1 MDLHSTSR
9 GTRATSSR
17 PKHISRLR
25 KEMLQHRMHQ
35 NPFSSPPSSTGSH
48 DTVSTTTEELSRNLS
63 DFSFSPDGEGTRRLN
78 EELPNPSKRH
88 ASRSGRFGARQMD
101 TVLNT
106 SVIARTFPEWTGLL
120 TKDDLSFTR
129 TSDMA
134 AALKPVS
141 ASLGGKENM
150 PPNQERADENPFD
163 KMGPDLKRK
172 RFRADLQ
179 ARVENESDCSTILSL
194 SPGRPASA
202 SRRSRFAPAQ
212 PDVTMSPDAGKRS
225 LQDMVSK
232 IRTEKQTTK
241 RDTTPKRSPPAA
253 INTSHETPAHTVG
266 LDNSV
271 ITPTNR
277 SFFLPSFRHL
287 PDWTSGTLKFS
298 TMKNGVPVFVRSG
311 KSGVRLDRYGR
322 DHENIHEV
330 GISKE
335 DEEIFVSM
343 DKLQEEVREL
353 HDHDAMLQREAEKL
367 QREVD
372 LLQAELK
379 RLKGRKLSDS
389 AIGSETDASFRRSTG
404 SNGDLEYEIAQLR
417 DRLDQASRQ
426 VGVNDIHS
434 AALAAERDEAL
445 HQASVARERAT
456 KLQAELEATQKDLE
470 SSLHLLQEKEEL
482 QLENEA
488 LLAENQTLKNQRDS
502 ALQNNKTLTAEND
515 KLRRELSGVQKDLR
529 MTREEL
535 ASVRRQYEALQEEKR
550 QIAQDHASMERNNE
564 TYYKENKK
572 LQAQV
577 AARDQHIADLKK
589 GISSRDK
596 MLDNIEGLTTNTAVL
611 ELNAELQAE
620 AERLQTRVE
629 KQAAELQRRDSEI
642 SNKESRIRSLKE
654 ENLDLSIDNERL
666 REENQRL
673 RSEHEEMRGE
683 WADGKHKVARLNQAR
698 SRNTTDDDADNCVR
712 LDENFK
718 QREAEL
724 RKKLERR
731 EAAVQKVKRLSSRIS
746 EIAEQEFT
754 GKSAKVTRIV
764 EPRDSQTATDEMT
777 GKSSAVNV
785 DDDPTRELH
794 LTEGDSDFASVM
806 EGEIVKLKHT
816 YRELQ
821 RRVQQDFDITEPS
834 GPPALHRSKSDSG
847 VASKS
852 AQQKAQLPGILKR
865 SSQFED
871 TGRFSVKSALS
882 IASHHTEDEAAP
894 TLHTRRSSMGNT
906 QDLTRPQS
914 RLRRN
919 SEADRDTTEP
929 NMTSA
934 FFVPDITLE
943 GLKQGITKDLH
954 QQPLPSLSKDARRVL
969 DGICRHNSVNCNI
982 CVRIAAH
989 GSGSNSVGERPTS
1002 APVSRSTNTPAAAAT
1017 TAGNKILITPE
1028 DVRRGKKIVSA
1039 EKPIP
1044 VSDRLHPPPVSR
1056 QQEDPTVRPAMA
1068 PGEALAVLIKETQDE
1083 IDHLQMELRQLN
1095 EVYFA
1100 LDKAVGMR
1108 ERRRVM
1114 GDIKRLQGELEA
1126 KSGHLYRLHD
1136 VLEGQKQAG
1145 QLMEG
1150 DGVDITVLSGLLR
1163 AEVEGEGYLDAED
1176 GEGEEQQVGRRET
1189 GRGRTAEVWEG
1200 FE

>member
-1 MDLHSTSR
+1 MDVNSNTR
-9 GTRATSSR
+9 GNHATSR

-48 DTVSTTTEELSRNLS
+48 DTVSTTTEELSQNLS
-63 DFSFSPDGEGTRRLN
+63 DFSFSPDGEGTRRFG
-78 EELPNPSKRH
+78 EEFSAASKRH
-88 ASRSGRFGARQMD
+88 TSRSGRFGSKNMD
-101 TVLNT
+101 AVLNT
-106 SVIARTFPEWTGLL
+106 SAIARTFPEWTGLL
-120 TKDDLSFTR
+120 TKDNATFTQ
-129 TSDMA
+129 TGDMTA
-134 AALKPVS
+134 PRPVS
-141 ASLGGKENM
+141 GSPGGKENI
-150 PPNQERADENPFD
+150 PPAQERADENTFED
-163 KMGPDLKRK
+163 MAEMKRK

-179 ARVENESDCSTILSL
+179 ARVENESDASTILSL
-194 SPGRPASA
+194 SPARPVSA
-202 SRRSRFAPAQ
+202 SRRSRFAPIE
-212 PDVTMSPDAGKRS
+212 PEVMVSPESGKRS
-225 LQDMVSK
+225 LHDMVSK

-241 RDTTPKRSPPAA
+241 RDITPKRSPPPRP
-253 INTSHETPAHTVG
+253 SYDTPAHALTLA
-266 LDNSV
+266 LDNSM
-271 ITPTNR
+271 ITPTSR

-298 TMKNGVPVFVRSG
+298 TMKNGVPVFVKSD
-311 KSGVRLDRYGR
+311 KSGVRLDKYGR
-322 DHENIHEV
+322 DHDEIHAV
-330 GISKE
+330 GITKE
-335 DEEIFVSM
+335 DEEMFVSM

-367 QREVD
+367 QREVNQ
-372 LLQAELK
+372 LQGELK
-379 RLKGRKLSDS
+379 RLKTRKLSDS
-389 AIGSETDASFRRSTG
+389 AIGSESDASFRRSVG
-404 SNGDLEYEIAQLR
+404 QNDDLEYEIAQLR
-417 DRLDQASRQ
+417 DRLDQARRQ

-456 KLQAELEATQKDLE
+456 KLHAELEATQKDLE
-470 SSLHLLQEKEEL
+470 SSLHLLQEREEL

-488 LLAENQTLKNQRDS
+488 LLSENQILKHQRDS
-502 ALQNNKTLTAEND
+502 ALQNNKTLTADND

-535 ASVRRQYEALQEEKR
+535 ASVRKQYETLQEEKR
-550 QIAQDHASMERNNE
+550 HISQDHASMERNND

-577 AARDQHIADLKK
+577 AARDQHITDLKR

-596 MLDNIEGLTTNTAVL
+596 MLDNIQGLTTNTAVL

-620 AERLQTRVE
+620 AEHLQTRVE
-629 KQAAELQRRDSEI
+629 EQAAELNQRESEI
-642 SNKESRIRSLKE
+642 SAGEGRIRSLKE
-654 ENLDLSIDNERL
+654 QNLDLSIDNERL
-666 REENQRL
+666 RDENRRL
-673 RSEHEEMRGE
+673 RSGHEEMRGQ
-683 WADGKHKVARLNQAR
+683 WADERDKVDQFISKHMVNEDADDCIRL
-698 SRNTTDDDADNCVR
+698 DDD
-712 LDENFK
+712 FK
-718 QREAEL
+718 QREAAL

-754 GKSAKVTRIV
+754 GKSTKMTRII
-764 EPRDSQTATDEMT
+764 EPKDVQTTDEMT
-777 GKSSAVNV
+777 GKSGAAINVV
-785 DDDPTRELH
+785 DDDVTRELH
-794 LTEGDSDFASVM
+794 LTEEDSDFASVM
-806 EGEIVKLKHT
+806 EGEIVKLRHT

-821 RRVQQDFDITEPS
+821 KRVQQDPDITDHSLPS
-834 GPPALHRSKSDSG
+834 LPPTLQRSKSDSG
-847 VASKS
+847 VPSKF
-852 AQQKAQLPGILKR
+852 AQKAQLPGILKK

-882 IASHHTEDEAAP
+882 MASHHVEDDTFNNAR
-894 TLHTRRSSMGNT
+894 TRRSSMGNNT
-906 QDLTRPQS
+906 QDLPRAES
-914 RLRRN
+914 GLRRN
-919 SEADRDTTEP
+919 SEAGREATEP
-929 NMTSA
+929 NLTSA
-934 FFVPDITLE
+934 FFMPDTTLE
-943 GLKQGITKDLH
+943 GLKPGTAQDLP
-954 QQPLPSLSKDARRVL
+954 QESMPSLSKDARRLL

-989 GSGSNSVGERPTS
+989 GGEKPASAPTS
-1002 APVSRSTNTPAAAAT
+1002 
-1017 TAGNKILITPE
+1017 TANKIFITPE

-1044 VSDRLHPPPVSR
+1044 VSDRLPADQPHT
-1056 QQEDPTVRPAMA
+1056 QQQPEDPTVRPAMA

-1083 IDHLQMELRQLN
+1083 IDHLQIELKRLN

-1100 LDKAVGMR
+1100 LDKSLGMR

-1150 DGVDITVLSGLLR
+1150 DGVDVTVLSGLLR
-1163 AEVEGEGYLDAED
+1163 AEVNVTGESR
-1176 GEGEEQQVGRRET
+1176 GE
-1189 GRGRTAEVWEG
+1189 WEG
-1200 FE
+1200 FEE

>member
-1 MDLHSTSR
+1 MDTNSNTR
-9 GTRATSSR
+9 GHHATSR

-48 DTVSTTTEELSRNLS
+48 DTVSTTTEELSQNLS
-63 DFSFSPDGEGTRRLN
+63 DFSFSPDGEGTRRFG
-78 EELPNPSKRH
+78 EDFQHPSGRH
-88 ASRSGRFGARQMD
+88 TARSGRFASNQMD
-101 TVLNT
+101 ALNT
-106 SVIARTFPEWTGLL
+106 SAIARTFPEWTGLL
-120 TKDDLSFTR
+120 TKDNV
-129 TSDMA
+129 TSTQTADMA
-134 AALKPVS
+134 APLRPVS
-141 ASLGGKENM
+141 ASPGGKENM
-150 PPNQERADENPFD
+150 PPTQERADENTFENMAD
-163 KMGPDLKRK
+163 MKRK

-179 ARVENESDCSTILSL
+179 ARVENESDCSTVLSL
-194 SPGRPASA
+194 SPARPASA

-212 PDVTMSPDAGKRS
+212 PDVTMSPEPAKRS

-232 IRTEKQTTK
+232 IRTEKQTTR
-241 RDTTPKRSPPAA
+241 RDITPKRSPPV
-253 INTSHETPAHTVG
+253 HLDLETPAHAAG
-266 LDNSV
+266 LDNSL
-271 ITPTNR
+271 ITPTSR

-311 KSGVRLDRYGR
+311 KSGVRLDKYGR
-322 DHENIHEV
+322 DHDEVHAV

-367 QREVD
+367 QREVTQ
-372 LLQAELK
+372 LQGELK
-379 RLKGRKLSDS
+379 RLKTRKLSDS
-389 AIGSETDASFRRSTG
+389 AIGSESDASFRRSG
-404 SNGDLEYEIAQLR
+404 GHADDLEYEIAQLR

-456 KLQAELEATQKDLE
+456 RLQAELEATQKDLE

-488 LLAENQTLKNQRDS
+488 LLAENQTLKHQRDS

-535 ASVRRQYEALQEEKR
+535 ASVRKQYEAFQEEKR
-550 QIAQDHASMERNNE
+550 HIVQDHASMERNNDN
-564 TYYKENKK
+564 YYKENKK

-577 AARDQHIADLKK
+577 AARDQHIIDLKK
-589 GISSRDK
+589 GISARDK
-596 MLDNIEGLTTNTAVL
+596 MLDNIQGLTTNTAVL
-611 ELNAELQAE
+611 ELNAELHAE
-620 AERLQTRVE
+620 AERLQTKVE
-629 KQAAELQRRDSEI
+629 EQADELHQRDGEI
-642 SNKESRIRSLKE
+642 SAKEGRIRSLKE
-654 ENLDLSIDNERL
+654 QNLDLSIDNERL
-666 REENQRL
+666 REENLRL
-673 RSEHEEMRGE
+673 RSEHEEVRSQWTDE
-683 WADGKHKVARLNQAR
+683 RSKVARLNQFL
-698 SRNTTDDDADNCVR
+698 SKNTVDDNADDCIRLDDA
-712 LDENFK
+712 FK
-718 QREAEL
+718 QREAAL

-731 EAAVQKVKRLSSRIS
+731 EAAVQKVKRLSNRIS

-764 EPRDSQTATDEMT
+764 EPKDTQTATDEMT

-794 LTEGDSDFASVM
+794 LTEEDSDFASVM
-806 EGEIVKLKHT
+806 EGEIVKLRHT

-821 RRVQQDFDITEPS
+821 RQVQQDPDMTDHSLPS
-834 GPPALHRSKSDSG
+834 LPPTLQRSKSDSG
-847 VASKS
+847 VPLRA
-852 AQQKAQLPGILKR
+852 AQQKAQLPSILKK

-882 IASHHTEDEAAP
+882 IASHHTEDEALN
-894 TLHTRRSSMGNT
+894 TVHTRRSSMGNT
-906 QDLTRPQS
+906 QDLPRAES

-919 SEADRDTTEP
+919 SEADRDATEP

-934 FFVPDITLE
+934 FFMPDITLE
-943 GLKQGITKDLH
+943 GLKQGTAKDLP
-954 QQPLPSLSKDARRVL
+954 QQAPLPSLSKDARRVL
-969 DGICRHNSVNCNI
+969 DGICKHNSVNCNI

-989 GSGSNSVGERPTS
+989 GGEKPAS
-1002 APVSRSTNTPAAAAT
+1002 APAT
-1017 TAGNKILITPE
+1017 TTTTTNKILITPE
-1028 DVRRGKKIVSA
+1028 DVRRGKKVVSA

-1044 VSDRLHPPPVSR
+1044 VSDRDHPHHHHQP
-1056 QQEDPTVRPAMA
+1056 QEDPTVRPAMA

-1083 IDHLQMELRQLN
+1083 IDHLQIELKRLN

-1100 LDKAVGMR
+1100 LDKSLGMR

-1114 GDIKRLQGELEA
+1114 GDIKRVQGELEA

-1150 DGVDITVLSGLLR
+1150 EGVDVTVLSGLLR
-1163 AEVEGEGYLDAED
+1163 AEVREAGFTGESR
-1176 GEGEEQQVGRRET
+1176 GEE
-1189 GRGRTAEVWEG
+1189 WEG

>member
-1 MDLHSTSR
+1 MDINSTTR
-9 GTRATSSR
+9 GNHATSK

-48 DTVSTTTEELSRNLS
+48 DTVSTTTEELTQNLS
-63 DFSFSPDGEGTRRLN
+63 DFSFTPDGEGTRRLS
-78 EELPNPSKRH
+78 EDTQHPASKRH
-88 ASRSGRFGARQMD
+88 APRSGRFGSKQMD
-101 TVLNT
+101 TILNT
-106 SVIARTFPEWTGLL
+106 SAIARTFPEWSGLV
-120 TKDDLSFTR
+120 TKDNIAYTQ
-129 TSDMA
+129 TVDMA
-134 AALKPVS
+134 PALKPVS
-141 ASLGGKENM
+141 ASPGGKENM
-150 PPNQERADENPFD
+150 PPNQERADEHTFEIMAD
-163 KMGPDLKRK
+163 AKRK

-194 SPGRPASA
+194 SPARSVSA
-202 SRRSRFAPAQ
+202 SRRSRFAASQ
-212 PDVTMSPDAGKRS
+212 PDAPASPEPAKRS

-241 RDTTPKRSPPAA
+241 RDITPKRAPAVHA
-253 INTSHETPAHTVG
+253 NHETPAPTPGV
-266 LDNSV
+266 DNS
-271 ITPTNR
+271 ITPTR

-311 KSGVRLDRYGR
+311 KGEVRLDQYGR
-322 DHENIHEV
+322 DHDEVRAV
-330 GISKE
+330 GITKE

-367 QREVD
+367 QREVN

-379 RLKGRKLSDS
+379 RLKTRKLSDS
-389 AIGSETDASFRRSTG
+389 AIGSESDASFRRSG
-404 SNGDLEYEIAQLR
+404 GHNDNLEHEIAQLR

-488 LLAENQTLKNQRDS
+488 LLTENQTLKDQRDG
-502 ALQNNKTLTAEND
+502 ALQNNKTLTADNE

-529 MTREEL
+529 MTRDEL
-535 ASVRRQYEALQEEKR
+535 ASLRKQYEAMEEEKR
-550 QIAQDHASMERNNE
+550 HLAQDHASMERNNE
-564 TYYKENKK
+564 NYFKENKK

-596 MLDNIEGLTTNTAVL
+596 MLDNIQGLTTDTAMV
-611 ELNAELQAE
+611 ELNAELHAEVELLQSKVEQQA
-620 AERLQTRVE
+620 VE
-629 KQAAELQRRDSEI
+629 LHQRDGEI
-642 SNKESRIRSLKE
+642 SAKEGRIRSLKE
-654 ENLDLSIDNERL
+654 QNLDLSIDNERL

-673 RSEHEEMRGE
+673 RAEHENIRSQWVDER
-683 WADGKHKVARLNQAR
+683 HKAVRLNQLFSKNAV
-698 SRNTTDDDADNCVR
+698 NEDADDCVR
-712 LDENFK
+712 LDDDFK
-718 QREAEL
+718 QREAAL
-724 RKKLERR
+724 LKKLERR
-731 EAAVQKVKRLSSRIS
+731 EAAVQKVKRLSSKIS

-764 EPRDSQTATDEMT
+764 EPKEMQTATNETT

-794 LTEGDSDFASVM
+794 FTEDSDFASVM
-806 EGEIVKLKHT
+806 EGEIVKLRHS

-821 RRVQQDFDITEPS
+821 NRRQQELDITDYSLPS
-834 GPPALHRSKSDSG
+834 LPPALQRSKSDSG
-847 VASKS
+847 VPSKT
-852 AQQKAQLPGILKR
+852 AQPKAQLTGILKK
-865 SSQFED
+865 STQFED

-882 IASHHTEDEAAP
+882 IASQQTEDEAAN
-894 TLHTRRSSMGNT
+894 TAHSRRSSVGTT
-906 QDLTRPQS
+906 QDFARPVC
-914 RLRRN
+914 RARRN
-919 SEADRDTTEP
+919 SETDRDATEP

-934 FFVPDITLE
+934 FFIPDITLE
-943 GLKQGITKDLH
+943 GNKQGTAKDL
-954 QQPLPSLSKDARRVL
+954 PLPSLSKDARRVL
-969 DGICRHNSVNCNI
+969 DGICKHNSVNCNI

-989 GSGSNSVGERPTS
+989 GNKH
-1002 APVSRSTNTPAAAAT
+1002 PAANLT
-1017 TAGNKILITPE
+1017 TAPTTTNKILITPE
-1028 DVRRGKKIVSA
+1028 DVKRGKKTVSA

-1044 VSDRLHPPPVSR
+1044 VSDRPLDPPVP
-1056 QQEDPTVRPAMA
+1056 EEPTVRPSMP
-1068 PGEALAVLIKETQDE
+1068 PGEALAILIKETQDE
-1083 IDHLQMELRQLN
+1083 IDHLQMELKRLN

-1114 GDIKRLQGELEA
+1114 GEIKRLQGELEA

-1145 QLMEG
+1145 QLMDG
-1150 DGVDITVLSGLLR
+1150 DGVDVTVLSGLLR
-1163 AEVEGEGYLDAED
+1163 AEVTG
-1176 GEGEEQQVGRRET
+1176 GEGE
-1189 GRGRTAEVWEG
+1189 WEG

>member
-1 MDLHSTSR
+1 MDINTNSR
-9 GTRATSSR
+9 GSHASSK

-63 DFSFSPDGEGTRRLN
+63 DFSFSPDGEGTRRLSQ
-78 EELPNPSKRH
+78 ELPNPSKRH
-88 ASRSGRFGARQMD
+88 ASRSGRFGARQTD

-120 TKDDLSFTR
+120 SKADVSLTKTD
-129 TSDMA
+129 DMA
-134 AALKPVS
+134 AALEPVS
-141 ASLGGKENM
+141 ASPGGKENM
-150 PPNQERADENPFD
+150 PPNQERADENPFGNVAD
-163 KMGPDLKRK
+163 AKRK
-172 RFRADLQ
+172 RVRADLQ
-179 ARVENESDCSTILSL
+179 ARVENESDCSTVLSL

-202 SRRSRFAPAQ
+202 SRRSRFAPTQ
-212 PDVTMSPDAGKRS
+212 PGAVLSPDAAKRS
-225 LQDMVSK
+225 LQDMASK
-232 IRTEKQTTK
+232 IRTEKHTT
-241 RDTTPKRSPPAA
+241 RHDATPKRSLSDAQPDHA
-253 INTSHETPAHTVG
+253 TPAHAVG

-271 ITPTNR
+271 ITPTSR
-277 SFFLPSFRHL
+277 SFFLPPLRHL

-311 KSGVRLDRYGR
+311 KSGVRLDKHGR
-322 DHENIHEV
+322 DHDEIHEV

-353 HDHDAMLQREAEKL
+353 HDHDAMLQREAERL

-389 AIGSETDASFRRSTG
+389 AIGSESDASFRRSG
-404 SNGDLEYEIAQLR
+404 GPNEDLEREIAQLR

-426 VGVNDIHS
+426 VGVNDIHT
-434 AALAAERDEAL
+434 AALTAERDEAL

-456 KLQAELEATQKDLE
+456 KLQAELEATQRDLE

-482 QLENEA
+482 QLENEN

-502 ALQNNKTLTAEND
+502 ALQNNKSLTAEND

-535 ASVRRQYEALQEEKR
+535 VSVRKQYEALQEEKR
-550 QIAQDHASMERNNE
+550 QLAQDHASMERNNDN
-564 TYYKENKK
+564 YYKENKK

-596 MLDNIEGLTTNTAVL
+596 MLENIEGLTTNTAVL

-620 AERLQTRVE
+620 AERLQTKTE
-629 KQAAELQRRDSEI
+629 KLAAELQRKDSEL
-642 SNKESRIRSLKE
+642 SVREGRIRSLKE
-654 ENLDLSIDNERL
+654 ENLDLSIENERL

-673 RSEHEEMRGE
+673 RSEQEETHGQWVNERLK
-683 WADGKHKVARLNQAR
+683 AARHNQSR
-698 SRNTTDDDADNCVR
+698 SNKAVDDDTDDCVR
-712 LDENFK
+712 LDDDFK
-718 QREAEL
+718 QREAAL

-731 EAAVQKVKRLSSRIS
+731 EAAVQKVKRLSNRIS

-764 EPRDSQTATDEMT
+764 EPRESQTAMDDMT

-794 LTEGDSDFASVM
+794 LTDGDSDFASVM

-821 RRVQQDFDITEPS
+821 KRAQQQDLEVTDHLPPS
-834 GPPALHRSKSDSG
+834 LPPTLQRSKSDSG
-847 VASKS
+847 IPSKS
-852 AQQKAQLPGILKR
+852 AQQKAQPPGILKK

-882 IASHHTEDEAAP
+882 VASLQTEEEAP
-894 TLHTRRSSMGNT
+894 NTVRNRRSSQGNT
-906 QDLTRPQS
+906 QDLPRPGS

-919 SEADRDTTEP
+919 SEADRDATEP

-934 FFVPDITLE
+934 FFMPDITLD
-943 GLKQGITKDLH
+943 GPKQGTAKDLP
-954 QQPLPSLSKDARRVL
+954 QQPLPSLSRDARRVL
-969 DGICRHNSVNCNI
+969 DGICKHNSVNCNI

-989 GSGSNSVGERPTS
+989 GSGGNNSFEKTTS
-1002 APVSRSTNTPAAAAT
+1002 APAGHRTTSTAAPAS
-1017 TAGNKILITPE
+1017 NKILITPE

-1044 VSDRLHPPPVSR
+1044 VSDRMHQPPLSG
-1056 QQEDPTVRPAMA
+1056 QEDPTVRPAMP

-1083 IDHLQMELRQLN
+1083 IDHLQMELKKLN
-1095 EVYFA
+1095 EIYFG
-1100 LDKAVGMR
+1100 LDKSIGMR

-1114 GDIKRLQGELEA
+1114 SEIKRLQGELEA

-1150 DGVDITVLSGLLR
+1150 DGVDVTVLSGLLR
-1163 AEVEGEGYLDAED
+1163 AELEGD
-1176 GEGEEQQVGRRET
+1176 GEEIGGTET
-1189 GRGRTAEVWEG
+1189 GRSGEVWEG

>member
-1 MDLHSTSR
+1 MDINSNSR
-9 GTRATSSR
+9 GHHATSR

-48 DTVSTTTEELSRNLS
+48 DTVSTTEELSQNLS
-63 DFSFSPDGEGTRRLN
+63 DFSFSPDGEGTRRFSEDLQN
-78 EELPNPSKRH
+78 QSRRH
-88 ASRSGRFGARQMD
+88 ASRSGRFGSKQMD

-106 SVIARTFPEWTGLL
+106 SAIARTFPEWSGLL
-120 TKDDLSFTR
+120 TKDNMTFTQ
-129 TSDMA
+129 TMDMA
-134 AALKPVS
+134 PQPRPVS
-141 ASLGGKENM
+141 ASPGGKENM
-150 PPNQERADENPFD
+150 LPTQERADEHAFENMAD
-163 KMGPDLKRK
+163 MKRK

-179 ARVENESDCSTILSL
+179 ARVENESDCSTVLSL
-194 SPGRPASA
+194 SPARPVSA
-202 SRRSRFAPAQ
+202 ARRSRFSAAM
-212 PDVTMSPDAGKRS
+212 PDVAMSPEPAKRS

-232 IRTEKQTTK
+232 IRTEKQTSR
-241 RDTTPKRSPPAA
+241 RDMTPKRSPPSKLN
-253 INTSHETPAHTVG
+253 IETPAHSIAV
-266 LDNSV
+266 DDSM
-271 ITPTNR
+271 ITPTSR

-311 KSGVRLDRYGR
+311 KSGVRLDQHGNNHDEIR
-322 DHENIHEV
+322 EV

-367 QREVD
+367 QREVN
-372 LLQAELK
+372 LLQVELK
-379 RLKGRKLSDS
+379 RLRTRKLSDS
-389 AIGSETDASFRRSTG
+389 AIGSESDASFRRSG
-404 SNGDLEYEIAQLR
+404 GHHDDMEYEIAQLR

-470 SSLHLLQEKEEL
+470 SSLHLLQEREEL
-482 QLENEA
+482 QLENET
-488 LLAENQTLKNQRDS
+488 LLTENQTLKEQRES

-535 ASVRRQYEALQEEKR
+535 ASVRKQYEALQEEKR
-550 QIAQDHASMERNNE
+550 YLAQDHGSMERNNE
-564 TYYKENKK
+564 NYFKENKK

-577 AARDQHIADLKK
+577 VARDQHITDLKK

-596 MLDNIEGLTTNTAVL
+596 MLDNIQGLTTDTAVL
-611 ELNAELQAE
+611 ELNAELHAE
-620 AERLQTRVE
+620 VEVLQKRVE
-629 KQAAELQRRDSEI
+629 QQTVELNQKDSEI
-642 SNKESRIRSLKE
+642 STKEGRIRSLKE
-654 ENLDLSIDNERL
+654 QNLDISIDNERL
-666 REENQRL
+666 RDENQRL
-673 RSEHEEMRGE
+673 RADHDEMRSQWVDE
-683 WADGKHKVARLNQAR
+683 RHKVARLNQLISKSAV
-698 SRNTTDDDADNCVR
+698 DDHADDCVR
-712 LDENFK
+712 LDDDSR
-718 QREAEL
+718 QREAAL

-731 EAAVQKVKRLSSRIS
+731 EAAVQKVKRLSHRIS

-754 GKSAKVTRIV
+754 GKSTKVTRIV
-764 EPRDSQTATDEMT
+764 EPKDMQTVTDEMT

-794 LTEGDSDFASVM
+794 LTEDSDFASVM
-806 EGEIVKLKHT
+806 EGEIVKLRHT

-821 RRVQQDFDITEPS
+821 SRVQQDLDVTDYSLPS
-834 GPPALHRSKSDSG
+834 LPPTLQRSKSDSG
-847 VASKS
+847 VPPRA
-852 AQQKAQLPGILKR
+852 AQSKAQLPSILKK

-882 IASHHTEDEAAP
+882 MISQTDDEALN
-894 TLHTRRSSMGNT
+894 THTRRSSIGNT
-906 QDLTRPQS
+906 QDLPRTES

-919 SEADRDTTEP
+919 SEADRDVTEP

-934 FFVPDITLE
+934 FFMPDITLE
-943 GLKQGITKDLH
+943 STKQGTAQDLPR
-954 QQPLPSLSKDARRVL
+954 QPLPSLSKDARRVL
-969 DGICRHNSVNCNI
+969 DGICKHNSANCNI

-989 GSGSNSVGERPTS
+989 GDKHAS
-1002 APVSRSTNTPAAAAT
+1002 AT
-1017 TAGNKILITPE
+1017 TTTNQILITPE
-1028 DVRRGKKIVSA
+1028 DIKRDKKTVQA
-1039 EKPIP
+1039 EKPVP
-1044 VSDRLHPPPVSR
+1044 VSDRHPE
-1056 QQEDPTVRPAMA
+1056 QQQQRSTAQQQPEEPTVRPSMA
-1068 PGEALAVLIKETQDE
+1068 PGEALAILIKETQDE
-1083 IDHLQMELRQLN
+1083 IDHLQMELQRLN

-1100 LDKAVGMR
+1100 LDKALGMR

-1150 DGVDITVLSGLLR
+1150 EGVDVTVLSGLLR
-1163 AEVEGEGYLDAED
+1163 A
-1176 GEGEEQQVGRRET
+1176 
-1189 GRGRTAEVWEG
+1189 AEVSEREWNG
-1200 FE
+1200 FD

>member
-1 MDLHSTSR
+1 
-9 GTRATSSR
+9 
-17 PKHISRLR
+17 
-25 KEMLQHRMHQ
+25 MHQ
-35 NPFSSPPSSTGSH
+35 NPFSSPVSSTGSH

-63 DFSFSPDGEGTRRLN
+63 DFSFSPDGEGTRRLSQ
-78 EELPNPSKRH
+78 ELPNPSKRH
-88 ASRSGRFGARQMD
+88 ASRSGRFGARQID

-120 TKDDLSFTR
+120 SKDDVSLTK
-129 TSDMA
+129 TGDMA
-134 AALKPVS
+134 AALEHAS
-141 ASLGGKENM
+141 ASPGGKENM
-150 PPNQERADENPFD
+150 PPNQDRADENPFGNVAD
-163 KMGPDLKRK
+163 AKRK

-202 SRRSRFAPAQ
+202 SRRSRFAPIQQGAST
-212 PDVTMSPDAGKRS
+212 PPDAAKRS
-225 LQDMVSK
+225 LQDIASK
-232 IRTEKQTTK
+232 IRTEKHTTK
-241 RDTTPKRSPPAA
+241 HDTTPKRSPA
-253 INTSHETPAHTVG
+253 NLELDHTTPAHTIG

-271 ITPTNR
+271 ITPTGR
-277 SFFLPSFRHL
+277 SFFLPSLRHL
-287 PDWTSGTLKFS
+287 PEWTSGALKFS

-311 KSGVRLDRYGR
+311 KSGVRLDMQGG
-322 DHENIHEV
+322 DHDKIHEV

-353 HDHDAMLQREAEKL
+353 HDHDAMLQREAERL
-367 QREVD
+367 QREVE

-379 RLKGRKLSDS
+379 RARGRKLSDS
-389 AIGSETDASFRRSTG
+389 AIGSESDASFRRSAG
-404 SNGDLEYEIAQLR
+404 PNEDLEREIAQLR

-426 VGVNDIHS
+426 VGVNDIHT

-456 KLQAELEATQKDLE
+456 KLQAELEATQRDLE

-482 QLENEA
+482 QLENEN
-488 LLAENQTLKNQRDS
+488 LLSENQALKNQRDS

-515 KLRRELSGVQKDLR
+515 KLRRELNGVQKDLL

-535 ASVRRQYEALQEEKR
+535 ASVRKQYEALQEEKR
-550 QIAQDHASMERNNE
+550 QLAQDHASMERNNDH
-564 TYYKENKK
+564 YYKENKK

-589 GISSRDK
+589 GINSRDK
-596 MLDNIEGLTTNTAVL
+596 MLEQIEGLTTNTAVL

-620 AERLQTRVE
+620 AERLQAKVE
-629 KQAAELQRRDSEI
+629 KQAAELQRKDGELSTR
-642 SNKESRIRSLKE
+642 ESRIRSLKE
-654 ENLDLSIDNERL
+654 ENLDLSIENERL

-673 RSEHEEMRGE
+673 RSEQEEAHGQWVNE
-683 WADGKHKVARLNQAR
+683 KLKAARHTQPR
-698 SRNTTDDDADNCVR
+698 SKKAAEDNDDADDCCVR
-712 LDENFK
+712 LDDDFK
-718 QREAEL
+718 QREAAL

-764 EPRDSQTATDEMT
+764 EPRESQTAMDDMT

-794 LTEGDSDFASVM
+794 LTDGDSDFASVM

-821 RRVQQDFDITEPS
+821 KRSQQHNHEPTDRS
-834 GPPALHRSKSDSG
+834 LPSPPPTLQRSKSDSG
-847 VASKS
+847 IPSKS
-852 AQQKAQLPGILKR
+852 AAQQKVQPPGILKK
-865 SSQFED
+865 SIQAED
-871 TGRFSVKSALS
+871 TGRFSVKSGLS
-882 IASHHTEDEAAP
+882 VVSLRTEEEAP
-894 TLHTRRSSMGNT
+894 NTLRSRRSSLGNT
-906 QDLTRPQS
+906 QDLTRPGS

-919 SEADRDTTEP
+919 SEADRDTTAP

-943 GLKQGITKDLH
+943 GIRQGTAKDLP
-954 QQPLPSLSKDARRVL
+954 QQPLPSLSRDARRVL
-969 DGICRHNSVNCNI
+969 DEICKHNSVNCNI
-982 CVRIAAH
+982 CVRIATH
-989 GSGSNSVGERPTS
+989 GGITSDNDKTTS
-1002 APVSRSTNTPAAAAT
+1002 APARHGATSTAAP
-1017 TAGNKILITPE
+1017 AGNKILITPE
-1028 DVRRGKKIVSA
+1028 DVRRGKKVVSA
-1039 EKPIP
+1039 EKPVP
-1044 VSDRLHPPPVSR
+1044 VSDRMHQPPLSC
-1056 QQEDPTVRPAMA
+1056 QEDPTVRPAMP

-1083 IDHLQMELRQLN
+1083 IDHLQMELKKVN
-1095 EVYFA
+1095 EIYFG
-1100 LDKAVGMR
+1100 LDKSIGMR

-1114 GDIKRLQGELEA
+1114 GEIKRLQGELEA

-1150 DGVDITVLSGLLR
+1150 DGVDVTVLSGLLR
-1163 AEVEGEGYLDAED
+1163 AEVEGE
-1176 GEGEEQQVGRRET
+1176 ET
-1189 GRGRTAEVWEG
+1189 GRSGEVWEG